1 MVDDYLR
8 TFKDMFFD
16 VEECEPVKKTIDQV
30 GAVLSSI
37 ITRYGEIE
45 NEISYGISRQ
55 DDFVDTVI
63 CLFVRKIMEQ
73 LDAINVLY
81 SVGLFTQ
88 AQIILRS
95 LIENIISMKF
105 ILKEDTKKR
114 AAAYLLEHH
123 YQEIELGD
131 EQFSENSNYR
141 NMALENGR
149 EKQFNDG
156 YEQYKKK
163 KAAFE
168 RIIKS
173 KEVFQQV
180 DNDRKAKLKQKQR
193 NNKKKRIY
201 IQWYEVCSNVSSFY
215 GLMKETGYE
224 QYYRGIYG
232 GLSFETHALNSTMD
246 MRVDENGIS
255 FKYIRNPVGGSSTF
269 SLACAFS
276 MAGLG
281 ALYEYLNDGEEE
293 KREFREFFRVFQENR
308 DIVIHY
314 LDKIKDS
321 QSSKEDKEN
330 IEL

>member
-8 TFKDMFFD
+8 TFKGMFFD
-16 VEECEPVKKTIDQV
+16 VEEYEPVKSTIDQV

-37 ITRYGEIE
+37 ITKYGEIE
-45 NEISYGISRQ
+45 NEISYGTSRQ

-141 NMALENGR
+141 NMVLENGR

-156 YEQYKKK
+156 YERYKKK

-193 NNKKKRIY
+193 SNKKKRIY

-215 GLMKETGYE
+215 GLMKELGYE

-246 MRVDENGIS
+246 MSVDENGIS
-255 FKYIRNPVGGSSTF
+255 LKYIRNPVGGSSTF

-293 KREFREFFRVFQENR
+293 KREFREFFRVFQEKR
-308 DIVIHY
+308 DIVIHN
-314 LDKIKDS
+314 LDMIKDA
-321 QSSKEDKEN
+321 QSSKEDQEN

>member
-8 TFKDMFFD
+8 TFKGMFFD
-16 VEECEPVKKTIDQV
+16 VEEYEPVKSTIEQV

-45 NEISYGISRQ
+45 NEISYGTSRQ

-156 YEQYKKK
+156 YERYKKK

-246 MRVDENGIS
+246 MSVDENGIS
-255 FKYIRNPVGGSSTF
+255 LKYIRNPVGGSSTF

-293 KREFREFFRVFQENR
+293 KREFREFFRVFQEKR
-308 DIVIHY
+308 DIVIHN
-314 LDKIKDS
+314 LDMIKDA
-321 QSSKEDKEN
+321 QSSKEDQEN